1 MSRHCS
7 ALSCEW
13 GGARTATPSEAG
25 KLRLSKGTRL
35 PKIAKHHN
43 LWLDLTPARSQG
55 GTVGI
60 PQMHLGPTLPL
71 IQRCFF
77 RQQPHPCRKS
87 STLCRDSQP
96 HLPLPPPCPH
106 GDPPPTPLHSA
117 HPTGKGPAGNYRK
130 GCCTAG
136 GAGLNLPSSPDSVGY
151 QPAGSSPPLGKS
163 LK

>member
-1 MSRHCS
+1 MRIHAWFQGSRAPRKHSVRMSRHCS

-35 PKIAKHHN
+35 PKIAKHHD

-60 PQMHLGPTLPL
+60 PRTHLGPTLPL

-106 GDPPPTPLHSA
+106 GDPPPPLCILHIPLA
-117 HPTGKGPAGNYRK
+117 RGPQETIGRA
-130 GCCTAG
+130 A
-136 GAGLNLPSSPDSVGY
+136 A
-151 QPAGSSPPLGKS
+151 PPEGRA
-163 LK
+163 